1 MSRVLLISSNTCAVP
16 YAVYPLGMA
25 TVAGALR
32 AAGHEVRQFDW
43 LVAGRD
49 AGQLQRAIDV
59 FDPEVV
65 ALSIRNI
72 DRIEGPPDADVGVG
86 DPGSLV
92 ESAAAWELGEARDV
106 VAWVRQFTKVPVLA
120 GGAAVSVMPQEVRQY
135 VGADLAVPG
144 EGEQAIAGAAAAV
157 TQGRSVPTVWPLAP
171 ERLCGARQCSP
182 CFDPD
187 LVAYYRDKTGII
199 GLQSKRGCP
208 YHCCYCT
215 YPDLEGTQIRARDIE
230 AVVADLERL
239 QRDFHVDTVFFVDS
253 VFNDPQGQY
262 LELAQTLARRN
273 LGVRWA
279 AYLSP
284 RGLTAGSLKLCRR
297 AGLYAV
303 ELGTDATTD
312 TTLEGMGKPFRWAE
326 VAQTNRMLVQRE
338 IACAHFVIFGGPG
351 ETPATVREGLDNI
364 ARLDHCV
371 VLAFTGVRVYP
382 RTPLQRRAVAEHL
395 VRDTDS
401 LFEPIYYISPLVD
414 KAWMER
420 QVLEAWAG
428 RRDRIF
434 PPQQGQRAAAVLRAF
449 GWKGLLWDRL
459 ICFPSGV
466 ARGPERDEPRAGRAP
481 TDEIGPVG
489 TRTPDG

>member
-1 MSRVLLISSNTCAVP
+1 
-16 YAVYPLGMA
+16 MA
-25 TVAGALR
+25 TVASALTE
-32 AAGHEVRQFDW
+32 AGHQVRQFDW
-43 LVAGRD
+43 LAAGRD
-49 AGQLQRAIDV
+49 AGQLQRAIGA

-72 DRIEGPPDADVGVG
+72 DRID
-86 DPGSLV
+86 SLA
-92 ESAAAWELGEARDV
+92 ESAEAWELGEARDV
-106 VAWVRQFTKVPVLA
+106 VAWVRQFTNVPVLA
-120 GGAAVSVMPQEVRQY
+120 GGPAVSVMPPEVRQY
-135 VGADLAVPG
+135 VGADLAIPG
-144 EGEQAIAGAAAAV
+144 EGEQAIVEAVAAV
-157 TQGRSVPTVWPLAP
+157 TQARSAAARQGAGSVPAVWPLGP
-171 ERLCGARQCSP
+171 ERLCGRQCAP

-262 LELAQTLARRN
+262 LELAEALAGRN

-284 RGLTAGSLKLCRR
+284 RGLTSEALKLCRR

-371 VLAFTGVRVYP
+371 VMAFTGVRVYP

-395 VRDTDS
+395 VRETDS
-401 LFEPIYYISPLVD
+401 LFDPVYYTSPLVD

-420 QVLEAWAG
+420 QVSESWVG

-434 PPQQGQRAAAVLRAF
+434 PPQEGQRAAAVLRAF

-459 ICFPSGV
+459 IRFGEEV
-466 ARGPERDEPRAGRAP
+466 
-481 TDEIGPVG
+481 
-489 TRTPDG
+489 